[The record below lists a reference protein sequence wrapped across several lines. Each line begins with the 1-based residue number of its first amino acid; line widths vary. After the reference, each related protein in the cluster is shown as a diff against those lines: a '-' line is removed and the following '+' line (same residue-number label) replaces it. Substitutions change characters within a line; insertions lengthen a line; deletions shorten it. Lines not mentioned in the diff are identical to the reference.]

1 MEREVVL
8 SVKDLKT
15 YFYLPH
21 GVLKAVDGISF
32 DVHAGELVGLVGES
46 GCGKSITAR
55 SILNMV
61 RSPGKPMGEVWFYRN
76 GEGVNLL
83 EMGPYS
89 PEIRRVRGDALTMI
103 FQEPMNAFSMV
114 HTVGHQIMEG
124 ILLHRHVSKAEAR
137 RQTIQLLERVG
148 IANPGQRVDEYPFQL
163 SGGMRQ
169 RAMIAMAIAT
179 NPKVL
184 ICDEPTTALD
194 VSVQAQI
201 LSLLKDLQTRFGM
214 AIIFITHDLAVIS
227 QIAHRVIVMYL
238 GKVVEEAPVRDI
250 FKNPQHPYTVRLM
263 EAVPDVAL
271 AKGIEHKRLQTIEG
285 FVPEPIDLPNEFVFY
300 KRCPEAFDLC
310 RTGMPELVQV
320 KPNHNVRCFKFGQSG
335 RASLP

>member
-1 MEREVVL
+1 MESEVIL
-8 SVKDLKT
+8 SVRDLKT
-15 YFYLPH
+15 YFHLPH

-55 SILNMV
+55 SIMNMV
-61 RSPGKPMGEVWFYRN
+61 RNPGKPTGQVWFYRD
-76 GEGVNLL
+76 GQGVNLL
-83 EMGPYS
+83 EMGPDS
-89 PEIRRVRGDALTMI
+89 PEIRRIRGDAITMV

-124 ILLHRHVSKAEAR
+124 ILLHRNVSKREAR
-137 RQTIQLLERVG
+137 QMAIRLLESVG
-148 IANPGQRVDEYPFQL
+148 ISNPGQRVDEYPFQL

-179 NPKVL
+179 NPRLL

-201 LSLLKDLQTRFGM
+201 LSLLKELQRTHGM
-214 AIIFITHDLAVIS
+214 GIVFITHDLAVIS

-238 GKVVEEAPVRDI
+238 GKIVEQAPVREV
-250 FKNPQHPYTVRLM
+250 FKNPMHPYTLALM
-263 EAVPDVAL
+263 AAVPDVAVAHGL
-271 AKGIEHKRLQTIEG
+271 ERKRLQTIEG
-285 FVPEPIDLPNEFVFY
+285 FVPEPIELPNECVFY
-300 KRCPEAFDLC
+300 KRCPDAFARCATAL
-310 RTGMPELVQV
+310 PELTEV
-320 KPNHNVRCFKFGQSG
+320 KPGHFVRCYKYGDGG
-335 RASLP
+335 RA

>member
-61 RSPGKPMGEVWFYRN
+61 RNPGKPMGEVWFYRD
-76 GEGVNLL
+76 GAGVNLL
-83 EMGPYS
+83 EMGSDS
-89 PEIRRVRGDALTMI
+89 PELRRIRGDALTMI

-114 HTVGHQIMEG
+114 HTVGHQVMEG
-124 ILLHRHVSKAEAR
+124 ILLHRPVSKAEAR
-137 RQTIQLLERVG
+137 RQTIQLLEQVG

-201 LSLLKDLQTRFGM
+201 LSLLKDLQRQHGM

-227 QIAHRVIVMYL
+227 QVAHRVIVMYL
-238 GKVVEEAPVRDI
+238 GKIVEEAPVRDI
-250 FKNPQHPYTVRLM
+250 FKNPQHPYTVKLM

-271 AKGIEHKRLQTIEG
+271 ARGIEHKRLQTIEG
-285 FVPEPIDLPNEFVFY
+285 FVPEPIDLPDQCPFY
-300 KRCPEAFDLC
+300 RRCSEAFERC
-310 RTGMPELVQV
+310 EAGMPQLTQIG
-320 KPNHNVRCFKFGQSG
+320 PGHFVRCFKFGDQG
-335 RASLP
+335 RA

>member
-21 GVLKAVDGISF
+21 GVLKAVDGVSF

-61 RSPGKPMGEVWFYRN
+61 RNPGKPMGEVWFYRD
-76 GEGVNLL
+76 GAGVNLL
-83 EMGPYS
+83 ELGPDS
-89 PEIRRVRGDALTMI
+89 PELRRIRGDALTMI

-124 ILLHRHVSKAEAR
+124 ILLHRKVNKAEAR
-137 RQTIQLLERVG
+137 RQALQLLEQVG
-148 IANPGQRVDEYPFQL
+148 IANPSQRIDEYPFQL

-201 LSLLKDLQTRFGM
+201 LSLLKDLQRQNGM

-238 GKVVEEAPVRDI
+238 GKIVEAASVRDI
-250 FKNPQHPYTVRLM
+250 FKNPQHPYTVKLM
-263 EAVPDVAL
+263 AAVPDVAL

-285 FVPEPIDLPNEFVFY
+285 FVPEPIGLPDQCLFY
-300 KRCPEAFDLC
+300 RRCSEAFERC
-310 RTGMPELVQV
+310 ETGMPQLVAV
-320 KPNHNVRCFKFGQSG
+320 GSDHFVRCFKFGDPG
-335 RASLP
+335 RV